1 MKHGGDL
8 ISYKDY
14 YQGELVDYSSNINP
28 IGPPQGLKE
37 KILEN
42 FHSIEAYPDI
52 KYRELKRSLSEYLG
66 SSEENILVGNGAVEI
81 IDIFTNLAERVVL
94 MTPCFGEYEE
104 RALVHKKEVL
114 SIPYREDF
122 SIDLD
127 KLKENL
133 KEGDLLILGN
143 PNNPDGLRIEKN
155 ILLDLYKLVRKR
167 QAKLLL
173 DEAFF
178 EFVPKDYDSLDLF
191 REYNYE
197 SIGIIR
203 AATKFFAIP
212 GLRLGYGVTSLKLKE
227 EVKTYQLPWSVNA
240 LANIAGQYIFE
251 DKAYIKNSKD
261 YIEAERNYM
270 LGELNEIPG
279 ISPYKT
285 HTNYIL
291 IKLLKYNEEY
301 IFERLLKEGFLIRKC
316 RSFKELGDNHIRIAI
331 KDRKNN
337 EKIIEAIKKHMRGEY
352 LDEKNC

>member
-28 IGPPQGLKE
+28 LGIPQGLKE
-37 KILEN
+37 KIIED
-42 FHSIEAYPDI
+42 FYSIEAYPDI
-52 KYRELKRSLSEYLG
+52 KYRGLKKSLSDYLG
-66 SSEENILVGNGAVEI
+66 SKKENILVGNGAVEI
-81 IDIFTNLAERVVL
+81 IDIFINIAERVVL
-94 MTPCFGEYEE
+94 MTPSFGEYED
-104 RALVHKKEVL
+104 RALIHKKEVL
-114 SIPYREDF
+114 SISYRDDF
-122 SIDLD
+122 GLD
-127 KLKENL
+127 MKSLKENL

-155 ILLDLYKLVRKR
+155 ILLDLYRLVRER

-178 EFVPKDYDSLDLF
+178 EFVPEDYDSLELF
-191 REYNYE
+191 KEHNYE

-227 EVKTYQLPWSVNA
+227 EVEAYQLPWSVNA

-251 DKAYIKNSKD
+251 DKSYIKNSKD
-261 YIEAERNYM
+261 YIQRERNYM
-270 LGELNEIPG
+270 LKELNKISG
-279 ISPYKT
+279 ISLYHT

-316 RSFKELGDNHIRIAI
+316 ASFKGLGDDHIRIAI

-337 EKIIEAIKKHMRGEY
+337 EKIIEALKTHMRGED
-352 LDEKNC
+352 LDEKNY